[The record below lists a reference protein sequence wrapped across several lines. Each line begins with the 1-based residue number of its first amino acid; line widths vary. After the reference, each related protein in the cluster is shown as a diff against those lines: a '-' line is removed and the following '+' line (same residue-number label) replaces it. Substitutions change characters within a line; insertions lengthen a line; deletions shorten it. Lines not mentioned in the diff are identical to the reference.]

1 MSTTPT
7 RQPGQGPDSHQ
18 GDEPDED
25 DTRRLARERA
35 QERIAQTIARAEGP
49 QWYGAWTL
57 LMRELR
63 RFWGVAGQT
72 ILSPVVTT
80 LLYFLVFGYSLGD
93 RLEDIQGVPYVD
105 FLVPGLVM
113 LSLINNAFI
122 NSAFSLFI
130 AKIHG
135 IIIDILVTPLSYL
148 QLAMGYV
155 GASIARAMLVG
166 GIIWGV
172 ALLMGAQ
179 VVHHVGLT
187 LVFMILTAMAFGL
200 LGLMV
205 AILAEDFDHVN
216 LLPNFLITPLTFL
229 GGVFYSIEML
239 PSPWDTV
246 SRFNPIL
253 YLVNGLRYGM
263 TGYGDVPAWQGL
275 ALLVGMN
282 LALGVAVLWL
292 LRTGYKLRE

>member
-1 MSTTPT
+1 MSTTPD
-7 RQPGQGPDSHQ
+7 PPEEGHS
-18 GDEPDED
+18 DEEREDED
-25 DTRRLARERA
+25 LEERA
-35 QERIAQTIARAEGP
+35 RARARERIAQTIERAEGP

-72 ILSPVVTT
+72 IISPVVTT

-93 RLEDIQGVPYVD
+93 RLKDVQGVPYVD

-179 VVHHVGLT
+179 VLHHVGLT

-239 PSPWDTV
+239 PSPWDAV

-253 YLVNGLRYGM
+253 YMVNGLRYGM
-263 TGYGDVPAWQGL
+263 TGYGDVPPWQGL

-282 LALGVAVLWL
+282 LVLGVAVLWL